1 MAKKPNWPAI
11 KTRYLN
17 GELPSRIASDYDL
30 TAKQISDKAFQQGWT
45 RKKSEIIEKVETNVE
60 NDLQALSAVTLRV
73 HAKFM
78 HKLESQLPYIT
89 NPYLFDGEKP
99 NSLYQTAMNNS
110 VKLMQSY
117 LAAKQEAEKP
127 SLPEPQNVNPLDAV
141 EAIKRITGE

>member
-17 GELPSRIASDYDL
+17 GELPSRIASDYGL
-30 TAKQISDKAFQQGWT
+30 TAKQVSDKAHQQGWT
-45 RKKSEIIEKVETNVE
+45 RKKSEIIGNVESFVE
-60 NDLQALSAVTLRV
+60 NDLKALCDVTLRV
-73 HAKFM
+73 HTRFM
-78 HKLESQLPYIT
+78 TKLEGQLDEIS
-89 NPYLFDGEKP
+89 NPYLFDGERP

-127 SLPEPQNVNPLDAV
+127 SLPEPQSVNPLDAV